1 MHLEFSNG
9 IFDLPRLESDKDT
22 ILVLSGDIG
31 MFSYP
36 ETYIPFLKECSLR
49 FREIIYI
56 DGNHEY
62 YGSDINYGL
71 EYGKN
76 EISKANLKNVFLGDN
91 FVHQVDDVYFVCSTL
106 WSSFDNKNPIV
117 MYHYNNCINDC
128 RKIKNKDKF
137 LPPID
142 VYRLFEKS
150 YEFIINELNNIRK
163 NILVTHYGI
172 SYKSIHSRFHGDKL
186 NDTFVSQLDGVISFF
201 KPLYAFHGHTHNS
214 FDYSIGNTRVVCNPF
229 GYAGFE
235 FNKRFNSELL
245 INL

>member
-1 MHLEFSNG
+1 VFLRVISDLHLEFSNG

-56 DGNHEY
+56 AGNHEY

-71 EYGKN
+71 ECGKN

-106 WSSFDNKNPIV
+106 WSSFDNKNPMS
-117 MYHYNNCINDC
+117 MYYYDI
-128 RKIKNKDKF
+128 
-137 LPPID
+137 
-142 VYRLFEKS
+142 
-150 YEFIINELNNIRK
+150 
-163 NILVTHYGI
+163 GI
-172 SYKSIHSRFHGDKL
+172 
-186 NDTFVSQLDGVISFF
+186 
-201 KPLYAFHGHTHNS
+201 
-214 FDYSIGNTRVVCNPF
+214 
-229 GYAGFE
+229 
-235 FNKRFNSELL
+235 
-245 INL
+245 